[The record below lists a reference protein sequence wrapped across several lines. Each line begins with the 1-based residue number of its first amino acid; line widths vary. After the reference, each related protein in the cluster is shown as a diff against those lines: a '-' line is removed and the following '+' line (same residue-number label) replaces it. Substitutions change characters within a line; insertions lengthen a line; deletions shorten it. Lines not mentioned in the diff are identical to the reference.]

1 MRNTYYAFFSV
12 FFALMITDNL
22 SANDTVDEVTVT
34 SSFIEGSLEKL
45 QNQLHIVD
53 GNDIQSDASQSL
65 GESIDNLLGV
75 SSSDFGP
82 AVGQPVIRGLSGA
95 RVKILNNNYVVR
107 DVSSLGA
114 DHLNDVDLN
123 NIEQIEII
131 RGPSSL
137 LFSKGTSGGIIN
149 IVDNTIAKV
158 DFSESIFNLG
168 TEASSVNNGFG
179 GNFSYQGNISGV
191 NLSVAYN
198 KYDFENYDVPDGA
211 VMEEEHHED
220 EDHDEEEHAEEGPI
234 KSLENSDYE
243 RETKRFGLSSAGSWG
258 YFGFSYSDNDSLYG
272 VPFHEEG
279 EGHHGD
285 EEEHEEGEHEEGEHE
300 EGEHEGEHEHHEDE
314 RIFSTTDNKVYT
326 VEGKYNLDN
335 SLVSN
340 VEYFFRNSD
349 YSHIEQ
355 HAEEEGEE
363 HGEGEEEHEEEEP
376 TLFSNKS
383 NEFGLRFSSDN
394 DSLNQKLVLN
404 FIDEEITVIGEEA
417 FVPPTESK
425 EITMG
430 YYVNSDFSIFDLS
443 FALRHDFLKRT
454 NETLNQEV
462 DKDATSISLLLSKEL
477 NDNLSVNF
485 GLSSIERVPSPV
497 ELYING
503 PHLSA
508 ARFEVGDVNLAN
520 EKSKNIDFNVSYENS
535 GFFSHLNL
543 FRNDINNYIYVE
555 DQIGEEED
563 GLLLA
568 LYKQND
574 AVFKGYEFEIGHAFQ
589 IGENNI
595 TLSYGRDSVR
605 AKFSNDINVPR
616 IIPPRNI
623 FRASYDYKNTEFNID
638 LKNVEKQDNLFTNE
652 TETAGYDMLDAR
664 FTQNLPIDDNTKIT
678 LSVFGKNMLNEIGRN
693 HTSFV
698 KDFIPLPGRN
708 YGFKIYLRLVR

>member
-1 MRNTYYAFFSV
+1 MRYTYFTFLV
-12 FFALMITDNL
+12 MPFALIFNINL
-22 SANDTVDEVTVT
+22 SANDTIDEVTVT
-34 SSFIEGSLEKL
+34 SSFTNQSLVELKSP
-45 QNQLHIVD
+45 LHIIN
-53 GNDIQSDASQSL
+53 GTDIENDASQSL
-65 GESIDNLLGV
+65 GESIDNFLGV
-75 SSSDFGP
+75 SSSDFGA

-137 LFSKGTSGGIIN
+137 LFSKGSSGGVIN
-149 IVDNTIAKV
+149 IVDNTIAKK
-158 DFSESIFNLG
+158 DFSESIFTLG
-168 TEASSVNNGFG
+168 GEFSSVNDGLG
-179 GNFSYQGNISGV
+179 GNFSYQGNISGI
-191 NLSVAYN
+191 NLSASFN
-198 KYDFENYDVPDGA
+198 KFDFENYDVPNGA
-211 VMEEEHHED
+211 VMEEEHHE
-220 EDHDEEEHAEEGPI
+220 EEHEGEDEGPI
-234 KSLENSDYE
+234 KVLENSDYE
-243 RETKRFGLSSAGSWG
+243 RETKRFGLSRAGSWG
-258 YFGFSYSDNDSLYG
+258 YFGFSFSDNDSLYG
-272 VPFHEEG
+272 IPFHEEG
-279 EGHHGD
+279 EGHHEGEHEG
-285 EEEHEEGEHEEGEHE
+285 EEDHDEEGEHED
-300 EGEHEGEHEHHEDE
+300 EHEHHEDE

-326 VEGKYNLDN
+326 FEGRYNLDN

-363 HGEGEEEHEEEEP
+363 HSEEEHEEEEP
-376 TLFSNKS
+376 TLFSNES
-383 NEFGLRFSSDN
+383 NEFGLRFSSDKE
-394 DSLNQKLVLN
+394 SLNQKLVFN

-430 YYVNSDFSIFDLS
+430 YYINTDFSLFDVS

-462 DKDATSISLLLSKEL
+462 DKDATSVSLSISREL
-477 NDNLSVNF
+477 NDNLSVNL

-508 ARFEVGDVNLAN
+508 ARFEVGDINLSN
-520 EKSKNIDFNVSYENS
+520 EKSKNIDFNLTYENS
-535 GFFSHLNL
+535 GFFSTLNL

-555 DQIGEEED
+555 DQVGQEED

-574 AVFKGYEFEIGHAFQ
+574 AVFKGYEFEIGHVFEF
-589 IGENNI
+589 GENNLK
-595 TLSYGRDSVR
+595 LSYARDSVR

-616 IIPPRNI
+616 VIPPRNI
-623 FRASYDYKNTEFNID
+623 FRASYDYKNTQFDID
-638 LKNVEKQDNLFTNE
+638 LKNVEKQNNTFINE
-652 TETAGYDMLDAR
+652 TQTDGYDMLDAR
-664 FTQNLPIDDNTKIT
+664 FAQNFPIDDNTNLT
-678 LSVFGKNMLNEIGRN
+678 LSVFGKNMLNQIGRN

-698 KDFIPLPGRN
+698 KDFIPLPGEN
-708 YGFKIYLRLVR
+708 YGIKFYLKFVR